1 MHSLAVTQLSPTSP
15 FDRSNIWPGNGS
27 ASSEVVTRHSIPKI
41 GKFEFY
47 ASVINS
53 SAPSTRRKRVP
64 SRSIPRVSNLLSISS
79 EPIHY
84 FVWLDN
90 VHITGEVPS
99 MCLLG
104 SVSIEHDHLVLGKHI
119 FEVVLL
125 GSRPASNPSLSIF
138 SSSDQTRGASLL
150 VRIYQYFYVVVCS
163 ELWPKRINPLN
174 DNDSGRRGK
183 RNPRP

>member
-1 MHSLAVTQLSPTSP
+1 MWLICYPASLGDSNYGFEIKAFIITRVYALFSRHPASP

-53 SAPSTRRKRVP
+53 SAPSARRKRVP
-64 SRSIPRVSNLLSISS
+64 PRSISRVSNLLSISS

-90 VHITGEVPS
+90 ATLCGAPCASAAESCYVRP
-99 MCLLG
+99 LG
-104 SVSIEHDHLVLGKHI
+104 
-119 FEVVLL
+119 
-125 GSRPASNPSLSIF
+125 
-138 SSSDQTRGASLL
+138 
-150 VRIYQYFYVVVCS
+150 
-163 ELWPKRINPLN
+163 
-174 DNDSGRRGK
+174 
-183 RNPRP
+183 